1 LIDHKFKFM
10 KLTLNIPD
18 SSKIK
23 AIPLI
28 EYLKTIDFL
37 TVDVDDDTNVP
48 EWHLE
53 IVRDRLKNSESIDL
67 LDWEN
72 VKDNFQLD

>member
-1 LIDHKFKFM
+1 M

-28 EYLKTIDFL
+28 EYLKTLDFL
-37 TVDVDDDTNVP
+37 TVDVDDDTIVP
-48 EWHLE
+48 EWHIE
-53 IVRDRLKNSESIDL
+53 KVRDRIKNSDSINL

-72 VKDNFQLD
+72 VKDNFHLD

>member
-1 LIDHKFKFM
+1 M

-28 EYLKTIDFL
+28 ENLKTLDFL
-37 TVDVDDDTNVP
+37 TVDVDDDTIVP
-48 EWHLE
+48 EWHIE
-53 IVRDRLKNSESIDL
+53 KVRDRIKNSDSINL

>member
-1 LIDHKFKFM
+1 M

-18 SSKIK
+18 SSKNK

-28 EYLKTIDFL
+28 EYLKSIDFL
-37 TVDVDDDTNVP
+37 TVDVDDETIVP
-48 EWHLE
+48 DWHIE
-53 IVRDRLKNSESIDL
+53 IVRDRLKNSNSIEL

>member
-1 LIDHKFKFM
+1 M

-18 SSKIK
+18 SSKNK

-28 EYLKTIDFL
+28 EYLKSIDFL
-37 TVDVDDDTNVP
+37 TVDVDNETIVP
-48 EWHLE
+48 DWHLE
-53 IVRDRLKNSESIDL
+53 IVRDRLKNSNSLEL
-67 LDWEN
+67 VDWKN